1 MKVSSIQMHRPLAV
15 LLAALIGIAVAGSS
29 PHFDLNAAEEGGETI
44 VLAGFT
50 FKYAE
55 PWKEKQVTSPMRAA
69 ELTYEHEDEKLED
82 LNLVFYHFPNQGG
95 GTRANLDRWIGQFA
109 GDPKVEEESLEF
121 DGTKV
126 SLLTASGTF
135 NEPSGGPFSGNST
148 PRENYTMLAAVVESE
163 SGPVFLKLYGP
174 NASVDA
180 VKEAFKKLT
189 TSPFA
194 AE

>member
-1 MKVSSIQMHRPLAV
+1 MKVSSIQMHRPLAA
-15 LLAALIGIAVAGSS
+15 LFAALVGIAVVGDSLKS
-29 PHFDLNAAEEGGETI
+29 DLTAAEEGGETI

-50 FKYAE
+50 FKYAK
-55 PWKEKQVTSPMRAA
+55 PWAEKQVTSPMRAA
-69 ELTYEHEDEKLED
+69 ELTYDNADESLSD
-82 LNLVFYHFPNQGG
+82 LDLVFYHFPNQGG

-109 GDPKVEEESLEF
+109 GDPKVEEENLEF

-135 NEPSGGPFSGNST
+135 NEPNGGPFSGNST
-148 PRENYTMLAAVVESE
+148 PRENYTMLAAVVESK

-174 NASVDA
+174 NASVA
-180 VKEAFKKLT
+180 AAKEAFKKLV
-189 TSPFA
+189 TSPFT